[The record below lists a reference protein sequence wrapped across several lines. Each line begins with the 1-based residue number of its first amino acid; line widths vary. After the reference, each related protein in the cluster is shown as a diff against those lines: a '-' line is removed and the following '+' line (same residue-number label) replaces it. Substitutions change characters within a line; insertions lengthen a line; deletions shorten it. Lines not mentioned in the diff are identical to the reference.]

1 MENKKE
7 KGLLLTW
14 KPEVSVWDYEK
25 VYSEIQNGK
34 KTKTTGWR
42 TRAIQ
47 EVKIGMEVFIMK

>member
-14 KPEVSVWDYEK
+14 KSEVSVWDYEK

-34 KTKTTGWR
+34 KTKTT
-42 TRAIQ
+42 
-47 EVKIGMEVFIMK
+47 KF